1 MAPQKRKR
9 SVKDDDD
16 DEGSDSGFSIVQAD
30 DDEIDVDISSAL
42 TGKRAQKGPVTGSDV
57 GEDDMDDDELEELI
71 HDSIVKRDVK
81 GGTEMLKKIKSK
93 GKGKGDVGGGSFQ
106 SMGLN
111 PSLLRGLTIQ
121 GYRTPTPIQRATI
134 PSLLATPPRDLVG
147 MARTG
152 SGKTLAYMIPL
163 VQRLGGRHAHAFG
176 ARAIILVPAREL
188 ALQVI
193 KVGKS
198 LVKGWRGD
206 GGQHAG
212 DGDDDDTKVGKGES
226 LRWGLVVGGEGLDEQ
241 FEMISGNPD
250 VIIATPGRLLHLI
263 VEMSLSLASVQ
274 YVVFDE
280 ADRLFEL
287 GFSTALS
294 EILARLPASRQT
306 LLFSATLPKT
316 LVEFAKAG
324 LRDPKLVR
332 LDAESKISTDLRMA
346 FFSVKQAEKDA
357 CLLSLL
363 RDVIKVPLGST
374 ESTAAAHG
382 DDDSSKNPK
391 GKTRAKYSAHTAPHQ
406 TLVFAATKHHVEY
419 LSTLLTA
426 AGYAVSALYGALVQ
440 STRTYQMSQFL
451 AQKTQIL
458 VVTDVA
464 ARGLD
469 IPVLENVVNYDF
481 PVGARIFVHRVGRT
495 ARAGRKGWAWSFVT
509 HGEAAYLCDLQLF
522 LGRPLLTVANHPSST
537 RSSEEPYTQS
547 LLLGPFPRDTLDA
560 EVEYI
565 RTLHAAQH
573 SLPSLRGVMERGQ
586 SMYERSRGKASAP
599 SYKRAKEIAKAG
611 GGWAGDAEGVH
622 PVLSFMQR
630 SGETEADSQ
639 LIEEEGEREEKRRAM
654 VRVVTAFKPV
664 ETVFELGTRGKAGTA
679 NAALM
684 KERRKAL
691 AKAAERTVTGGL
703 SSVAA
708 EDVEA
713 GEDEDA
719 LQQQGDVEIE
729 MADEEDIVAVFDTSI
744 KKNGKESY
752 RDEEFYMSHY
762 QKDANTEKGY
772 SLTDGASSFAA
783 QAQGATFDL
792 AGDVAVA
799 DRQRHNK
806 VTWDKKKK
814 KFVKG
819 DGIGADNVKL
829 VRTESGTRLPAT
841 YRSGRFD
848 EWKKKAKV
856 NIPKIGEREAERLGG
871 AGGSGGKRWRHNKV
885 VEAKPLDKLNK
896 DYERKS
902 RQLKKREEKSVGDDG
917 EGAQT
922 RPTKGPAGKPLK
934 KFNSGKRFGG
944 KSVGRVKSEIKTVD
958 QIRKTRKITENRR
971 AKNARPS
978 RKSKR

>member
-1 MAPQKRKR
+1 MTLQKRKR
-9 SVKDDDD
+9 SVE
-16 DEGSDSGFSIVQAD
+16 DEEDSDFSVVQAD
-30 DDEIDVDISSAL
+30 DDIDIDISSAL
-42 TGKRAQKGPVTGSDV
+42 TGKPAGPNTDG
-57 GEDDMDDDELEELI
+57 DDDDDELQEFI
-71 HDSIVKRDVK
+71 HDSITKRNVK

-106 SMGLN
+106 SMGLH
-111 PSLLRGLTIQ
+111 PSLLRALTLQ

-134 PSLLATPPRDLVG
+134 PSLLTTPPRDLVG

-163 VQRLGGRHAHAFG
+163 VQRLGARHAHAFG
-176 ARAIILVPAREL
+176 ARAIVLVPAREL

-198 LVKGWRGD
+198 LLKGWRGD
-206 GGQHAG
+206 GAQHAG
-212 DGDDDDTKVGKGES
+212 DGDDEEIKVGKGES
-226 LRWGLVVGGEGLDEQ
+226 LRWGLIVGGEGMDEQ

-306 LLFSATLPKT
+306 LLFSATLPKS
-316 LVEFAKAG
+316 LVDFAKAG

-363 RDVIKVPLGST
+363 RDVIKVPFGST
-374 ESTAAAHG
+374 ETTAATDGDEDHG
-382 DDDSSKNPK
+382 KNSRGK
-391 GKTRAKYSAHTAPHQ
+391 GKAKAKYPTHTAPHQ

-419 LSTLLTA
+419 LSALLTA
-426 AGYAVSALYGALVQ
+426 AGYAVSALYGSLVQ
-440 STRTYQMSQFL
+440 STRSYQMSQFL

-469 IPVLENVVNYDF
+469 IPVLEHVVNYDF
-481 PVGARIFVHRVGRT
+481 PFGARIFVHRVGRT

-509 HGEAAYLCDLQLF
+509 HGEASYLCDLQLF
-522 LGRPLLTVANHPSST
+522 LGRPLLGVAAQPPST
-537 RSSEEPYTQS
+537 LTSEEPYTQS
-547 LLLGPFPRDTLDA
+547 LVLGPFPRDMIDA
-560 EVEYI
+560 EVEYV
-565 RTLHAAQH
+565 RTLHASHH
-573 SLPSLRGVMERGQ
+573 SLPSLRGVMDRGQ
-586 SMYERSRGKASAP
+586 SMYERSRGKASAV
-599 SYKRAKEIAKAG
+599 SYKRAKEMAKSG
-611 GGWAGDAEGVH
+611 GGWAGDAEGAH
-622 PVLSFMQR
+622 PVLSLMRRAQ
-630 SGETEADSQ
+630 DNDVDCQ
-639 LIEEEGEREEKRRAM
+639 LINEEREKEEKRRAM
-654 VRVVTAFKPV
+654 VRAVSAFKPA
-664 ETVFELGTRGKAGTA
+664 ETVFELGTRGKAGTV

-691 AKAAERTVTGGL
+691 AKAAARTVTAGP
-703 SSVAA
+703 STVVA
-708 EDVEA
+708 EDDEV
-713 GEDEDA
+713 DNEDA
-719 LQQQGDVEIE
+719 LPQGDVGME
-729 MADEEDIVAVFDTSI
+729 MADEEEIVAVFETSS
-744 KKNGKESY
+744 KKTGKESY
-752 RDEEFYMSHY
+752 RDSEFYMSHY

-772 SLTDGASSFAA
+772 SLADGASSFAV
-783 QAQGATFDL
+783 QAHGASFDL
-792 AGDVAVA
+792 AGDVTVTE
-799 DRQRHNK
+799 RQRHNK
-806 VTWDKKKK
+806 MTWDKKKK
-814 KFVKG
+814 KFIKG

-856 NIPKIGEREAERLGG
+856 TIPKIGERETERPASMGG
-871 AGGSGGKRWRHNKV
+871 HGGRKWKHNNI
-885 VEAKPLDKLNK
+885 VEAKPLDKLSK
-896 DYERKS
+896 DYDRKS
-902 RQLKKREEKSVGDDG
+902 RQLKKKEEKAADG
-917 EGAQT
+917 NGERAQA
-922 RPTKGPAGKPLK
+922 RPTKGPGGKTPNK
-934 KFNSGKRFGG
+934 ISGGKRFGG
-944 KSVGRVKSEIKTVD
+944 RSLGRVKSEIKTVD
-958 QIRKTRKITENRR
+958 QIHKNRNFAEKRR
-971 AKNARPS
+971 AKNARPN

>member
-1 MAPQKRKR
+1 MMLKKRKR
-9 SVKDDDD
+9 SVEQDEDSDSSFSVVPADDDD
-16 DEGSDSGFSIVQAD
+16 
-30 DDEIDVDISSAL
+30 IDVDISSAL
-42 TGKRAQKGPVTGSDV
+42 TGKRTRKELVTGPNT
-57 GEDDMDDDELEELI
+57 EDDDDLEEFI
-71 HDSIVKRDVK
+71 HDSIAKRNVK

-111 PSLLRGLTIQ
+111 PSLLRALTLQ

-134 PSLLATPPRDLVG
+134 PSLLVTPPRDLVG

-163 VQRLGGRHAHAFG
+163 IQRLGGRHAHAFG
-176 ARAIILVPAREL
+176 ARAIVLVPAREL
-188 ALQVI
+188 ALQVVR
-193 KVGKS
+193 VGKS
-198 LVKGWRGD
+198 LVKGWRSD
-206 GGQHAG
+206 GAQHAG

-226 LRWGLVVGGEGLDEQ
+226 LRWGLIVGGEGMDEQ

-294 EILARLPASRQT
+294 EILTRLPASRQT
-306 LLFSATLPKT
+306 LLFSATLPKS
-316 LVEFAKAG
+316 LVDFAKAG
-324 LRDPKLVR
+324 LQDPKLVR

-363 RDVIKVPLGST
+363 RDVIKVPLGGT
-374 ESTAAAHG
+374 ETTAATDGDEDHG
-382 DDDSSKNPK
+382 KSK
-391 GKTRAKYSAHTAPHQ
+391 GKGKAKVKYPTHTAPHQ

-419 LSTLLTA
+419 LSALLTT
-426 AGYAVSALYGALVQ
+426 AGYAVSALYGSLVQ

-469 IPVLENVVNYDF
+469 IPVLEHVVNYDF
-481 PVGARIFVHRVGRT
+481 PSGARIFVHRVGRT

-522 LGRPLLTVANHPSST
+522 LGRPLLATAAHPLST
-537 RSSEEPYTQS
+537 LTSEEPYTQS
-547 LLLGPFPRDTLDA
+547 LVLGPFPREVIDA
-560 EVEYI
+560 EVEYT
-565 RTLHAAQH
+565 RTLHALH
-573 SLPSLRGVMERGQ
+573 YSLVSLRGVMERGQ
-586 SMYERSRGKASAP
+586 SMYERSRGKASSV
-599 SYKRAKEIAKAG
+599 SYKRAKEMAKSG
-611 GGWAGDAEGVH
+611 DGWAGDAEGIH
-622 PVLSFMQR
+622 PVLSLMR
-630 SGETEADSQ
+630 RVDEGEADGQ
-639 LIEEEGEREEKRRAM
+639 RDREEKRRAI
-654 VRVVTAFKPV
+654 VRAVSAFRPA
-664 ETVFELGTRGKAGTA
+664 ETVFELGMRGKAGTV

-691 AKAAERTVTGGL
+691 AKAAERTVSAGP
-703 SSVAA
+703 SSVVADDA
-708 EDVEA
+708 EV
-713 GEDEDA
+713 GDA
-719 LQQQGDVEIE
+719 DASQQGDVRME
-729 MADEEDIVAVFDTSI
+729 MADEEEIVAVFETSNN
-744 KKNGKESY
+744 KKGKESY
-752 RDEEFYMSHY
+752 RDEEFYMSHH

-772 SLTDGASSFAA
+772 SLADGASSFAA
-783 QAQGATFDL
+783 QAHGASFDL
-792 AGDVAVA
+792 AGDVTVA

-806 VTWDKKKK
+806 MTWDKKKK
-814 KFVKG
+814 KFIKG
-819 DGIGADNVKL
+819 DGIGADNIKL

-856 NIPKIGEREAERLGG
+856 TIPKIGEREAERPASVGG
-871 AGGSGGKRWRHNKV
+871 HSGRRWRHNKV
-885 VEAKPLDKLNK
+885 VEAKPLDKLSK
-896 DYERKS
+896 DYERRS
-902 RQLKKREEKSVGDDG
+902 RQFKKKEVKATDGDA
-917 EGAQT
+917 EGAQA
-922 RPTKGPAGKPLK
+922 RPTKGPAGKASRK
-934 KFNSGKRFGG
+934 INSGQRFGG
-944 KSVGRVKSEIKTVD
+944 KSLGRVKSEIKTVD
-958 QIRKTRKITENRR
+958 QIHRTRRISETRR

-978 RKSKR
+978 RKTKR